1 MTRIEHPQSALAGM
15 SAHQLK
21 QQHGESGAVREV
33 ARQFETQ
40 FLQTVLKQMRSATDA
55 LKDDEGPLSEK
66 RGVFHDFYDAEL
78 AQNMSRHQG
87 IGLAEVMV
95 RQLSPREES
104 TLKPQAEAVAHNG
117 QETQPQVVPIRAM
130 QPALVIPRADK
141 ES

>member
-1 MTRIEHPQSALAGM
+1 MNRIDASQSVLGGLSAG
-15 SAHQLK
+15 QLK
-21 QQHGESGAVREV
+21 QQHGEEGAIREV

-55 LKDDEGPLSEK
+55 LKEEEGPLSEK

-78 AQNMSRHQG
+78 AQSMSQHQG

-95 RQLSPREES
+95 RQLRPQNAEP
-104 TLKPQAEAVAHNG
+104 LKPVAPTVAHKG
-117 QETQPQVVPIRAM
+117 HEGAPQVANIRAM
-130 QPALVIPRADK
+130 QPALVVPQADK